1 MYRDLAAIGWILVG
15 LVVAAMLVVALLS
28 ARRMAIRRP
37 GGAVACGLRR
47 AADPRSRRG
56 IAAYRVDQLCW
67 FKALGLGLRP
77 IAVFERRALR
87 LVARHPVG
95 LAGDRVPEAGT
106 VVVEFAVGA
115 DDETFLLALSHDA
128 LTGLLAWLEAAPQH
142 RFGGPPSARRRA
154 SRADRRPAR
163 WRPDRG

>member
-15 LVVAAMLVVALLS
+15 LVAAAMLSVALLS

-37 GGAVACGLRR
+37 GGAVSCGLRR
-47 AADPRSRRG
+47 PADPRWRRG

-67 FKALGLGLRP
+67 FTAVGLGLRP

-106 VVVEFAVGA
+106 VVVEFATGA
-115 DDETFLLALSHDA
+115 DEETFLLALSHDA

-142 RFGGPPSARRRA
+142 RFGGPA
-154 SRADRRPAR
+154 
-163 WRPDRG
+163 